1 MPTSKQNNLSLKFSI
16 LGGKLEDSY
25 EVTYNFPKDPLNTLV
40 VNRSVKGAV
49 MQEMQTFEIPLEEK
63 DRSKVIKLFLDA
75 FAHFQLDE
83 VKDQIMDGIS
93 VSLYIG
99 GQSNSV
105 NLKYY
110 DLSSIAEAGEDI
122 EKLMKLVMNR
132 IADRIEKVA

>member
-1 MPTSKQNNLSLKFSI
+1 MPTSKQNNLSLKLSI

-40 VNRSVKGAV
+40 VNRSIKGSDIPTI
-49 MQEMQTFEIPLEEK
+49 QTFDVLLEEK
-63 DRSKVIKLFLDA
+63 ERVKVTKLFLDA
-75 FAHFQLDE
+75 FSHFQLNE
-83 VKDQIMDGIS
+83 TKNQIMDGIS

-105 NLKYY
+105 NVKYY

-122 EKLMKLVMNR
+122 EKLMKFVVSR

>member
-1 MPTSKQNNLSLKFSI
+1 
-16 LGGKLEDSY
+16 
-25 EVTYNFPKDPLNTLV
+25 
-40 VNRSVKGAV
+40 
-49 MQEMQTFEIPLEEK
+49 MQEIQTFEIPLEEK
-63 DRSKVIKLFLDA
+63 DRSKVTKLFLDA

-110 DLSSIAEAGEDI
+110 DLSSIAEAGEDV